1 MYTQECVERAAL
13 EGRTVGDLGAG
24 DASGRVCVYTHL
36 YIITINIMY
45 IYIYMGLVMMAHTH
59 KDMGLVFLL
68 GVSARAYLSIYLFI
82 LNMYVMYLSR
92 AGE

>member
-1 MYTQECVERAAL
+1 VYTQECVERAAL
-13 EGRTVGDLGAG
+13 EGRTVCDLGAG

-68 GVSARAYLSIYLFI
+68 GVSARAYLSIYLSI
-82 LNMYVMYLSR
+82 YTKHVCDVSI
-92 AGE
+92 